1 MARNLPLIIA
11 LGIGIGFASCSKGQL
26 QTTSSTSSS
35 NSTSE
40 KKNPEMNIPELDDLT
55 SEETPGPKILPRE
68 ELLAYFE
75 NQEGKPT
82 YKIPV
87 VLRHGDGF
95 PGGMDEVFIG
105 VAEDMDEA
113 DKLLLEPDDSGL
125 GIGLAER
132 VRDAFGDQKIC
143 HAWLIGKW
151 GPLIDMPGMD
161 DSEEGVYPFTVH
173 DILVRE
179 DGPTE
184 NSEALIYI
192 Q

>member
-1 MARNLPLIIA
+1 MIIA

-26 QTTSSTSSS
+26 QTTSSTSSP
-35 NSTSE
+35 NTTSE
-40 KKNPEMNIPELDDLT
+40 KKDPEMNISELDDLS
-55 SEETPGPKILPRE
+55 SEETAGPKILPRE
-68 ELLAYFE
+68 ELLAFFE

-82 YKIPV
+82 FKIPV
-87 VLRHGDGF
+87 VLLYGDGSSL
-95 PGGMDEVFIG
+95 GLNEAFIG

-113 DKLLLEPDDSGL
+113 DKLLIEPDDSGL
-125 GIGLAER
+125 GIGMDDR
-132 VRDAFGDQKIC
+132 VRDAFGDQKVC

-151 GPLIDMPGMD
+151 GPLLDMPGMD

-184 NSEALIYI
+184 NSEAVIYI